1 MSIQIRTFQVEGK
14 IQADPLAVGEASE
27 IVEDCMY
34 GGGEITW
41 EQGLWVLVKIWNN
54 VIYLLKLVGLASVRL
69 LEP

>member
-14 IQADPLAVGEASE
+14 IQADPFAVGEASE

-41 EQGLWVLVKIWNN
+41 EQGLWVLVKI
-54 VIYLLKLVGLASVRL
+54 
-69 LEP
+69 